1 MDSPGVPMSS
11 LNLGSL
17 LRPKVVAL
25 LGASPVSGKV
35 GQVLAR
41 NLLEQFQ
48 GVVQFVNPKHREIG
62 GRPCWPD
69 VASLPEA
76 PDLAV
81 ICTPAPTVP
90 GLVRQ
95 LGERGTRA
103 AVVVSAGFG
112 ESGLSGEALQQQLLD
127 AAKPY
132 GLRIVGP
139 NCIGM
144 LSPGIGLNASFSHRA
159 AAAGN
164 LAFITQS
171 GALLAAVLDWA
182 RPRGIGFSHMVSLGD
197 MADVDFADLLD
208 HLAGDAGTHA
218 VLLYI
223 EGIRDSRRF
232 MSAARAAAR
241 VKPVIVVKSGRHEAA
256 ARAAAT
262 HTGALAGADA
272 VYDAAFRRAG
282 MLRVPDLGALFDAA
296 DILSLQTPPAGERL
310 AILTNGGGMG
320 VLATDALVDS
330 GGEPAP
336 LSAQTRR
343 ALDAVLP
350 ATWSHGNPVDII
362 GDADGAR
369 YRAALDILLGS
380 PEVDAVLA
388 LYCPTGVSDP
398 DDAAAAVA
406 DMAKSGRRPVLAS
419 WVGGEAVMAARNLLS
434 SRNVPSFDTPE
445 AAVRAFMY
453 LATYRRNQQLLM
465 ETPPSLPVDFRPDVA
480 AARGIVAAALAEGRE
495 WLNEVESKDL
505 LECYRIPTVTTRF
518 GADPAAAAQ
527 LAAGFTGPYALK
539 IVSSVI
545 THKSDVG
552 GVALNLPDPDSVRK
566 AATAMRA
573 AVAEKRP
580 DAKLDGFAVQAMV
593 RRPAA
598 VELIA
603 GIVMDRQFG
612 PVVLFGQGGTAV
624 EVVADKALALP
635 PLNLRLA
642 NELMRETR
650 VYKLLQGYRGNPSA
664 DTAAVALT
672 LVKLAKLAADLAE
685 VAELDINP
693 LLADAEGVL
702 ALDARVRVVHSAA
715 DPETRLAI
723 RPYPKELER
732 MLSTRDG
739 RELRLRPIVPEDEP
753 ALARTFDML
762 TPEEI
767 RQRFHVPMKAFPH
780 TLAARL
786 TQIDYDREMALVL
799 TLPGIPGQAEIEGV
813 VRLAADPDG
822 DHAEFALLVRGA
834 YARLGLGSQM
844 LSELIAYARRR
855 GIGELFGIVLMDN
868 TAMRDLCRKAGFVES
883 LVPEE
888 PGVVRT
894 SLRLSRREPRALRA
908 LSS

>member
-1 MDSPGVPMSS
+1 MSI
-11 LNLGSL
+11 LNLDKL
-17 LRPKVVAL
+17 LRPASVTLV
-25 LGASPVSGKV
+25 GASTNPAKV
-35 GQVLAR
+35 GYVLAR

-48 GVVQFVNPKHREIG
+48 GRVQFVNPKHAAFD
-62 GRPCWPD
+62 GRRCWPD
-69 VASLPEA
+69 VASLPET

-90 GLVRQ
+90 ALIRQ

-112 ESGLSGEALQQQLLD
+112 ESAGAGEVLQQQLLD
-127 AAKPY
+127 AARPF

-144 LSPGIGLNASFSHRA
+144 LSPGIGLNASFSHA
-159 AAAGN
+159 PAPPGN

-182 RPRGIGFSHMVSLGD
+182 RPRGIGFSHLVSLGD

-208 HLAGDAGTHA
+208 QLAGDTSTHA

-223 EGIRDSRRF
+223 EGIRNSRRF

-241 VKPVIVVKSGRHEAA
+241 IKPVIVVKSGRHEAA

-272 VYDAAFRRAG
+272 VYDAAFKRAG
-282 MLRVPDLGALFDAA
+282 MLRVPELAALFDAA
-296 DILSLQTPPAGERL
+296 GILSLQSPPEGERL

-320 VLATDALVDS
+320 VLATDALVDA
-330 GGEPAP
+330 GGELPP
-336 LSAQTRR
+336 ISAETRA

-350 ATWSHGNPVDII
+350 PTWSHANPVDII

-369 YRAALDILLGS
+369 YRAALGVLLRCS
-380 PEVDAVLA
+380 EADAVLA

-398 DDAAAAVA
+398 DEIAAAVA
-406 DMAKSGRRPVLAS
+406 DMAAGSPRPLLTN
-419 WVGGEAVMAARNLLS
+419 WVGGEAVAAARRTLS
-434 SRNVPSFDTPE
+434 LRGVPTFDTPE
-445 AAVRAFMY
+445 EAVRAFMY
-453 LATYRRNQQLLM
+453 LATYRRNQRLLM
-465 ETPPSLPVDFRPDVA
+465 ETPPSLPAEFKPDVS
-480 AARGIVAAALAEGRE
+480 AARKIVAGALAAGRE
-495 WLNEVESKDL
+495 WLNEVESKNL
-505 LECYRIPTVTTRF
+505 LEHYRIPTVTTRF
-518 GADPAAAAQ
+518 AADPDEAARI
-527 LAAGFTGPYALK
+527 AAGFAGPYALK
-539 IVSSVI
+539 IVSPLI

-566 AATAMRA
+566 AAATMRA
-573 AVAEKRP
+573 TLAERRP
-580 DAKLDGFAVQAMV
+580 DAPLSGFAVQAMV
-593 RRPAA
+593 RRSSA

-603 GIVMDRQFG
+603 GIVTDRQFG

-642 NELMRETR
+642 VELMRETR
-650 VYKLLQGYRGNPSA
+650 VYKLLQGYRGNPAA

-672 LVKLAKLAADLAE
+672 LVKLAQLAADLTE

-693 LLADAEGVL
+693 LLANAEGVL
-702 ALDARVRVVHSAA
+702 ALDARVRVVQAA
-715 DPETRLAI
+715 GDGAARLAI
-723 RPYPKELER
+723 KPYPKELER
-732 MLSTRDG
+732 ELATRDG
-739 RELRLRPIVPEDEP
+739 RRLLLRPIVPEDEP
-753 ALARTFDML
+753 ALARTFTML

-799 TLPGIPGQAEIEGV
+799 THSGIPGEAEIEGV
-813 VRLAADPDG
+813 VRLAADPDCAR
-822 DHAEFALLVRGA
+822 AEFALLVRRA
-834 YARLGLGSQM
+834 YARAGLGSQM
-844 LSELIAYARRR
+844 LAQLVDYARGR
-855 GIGELFGIVLMDN
+855 GIGELFGIVLTDN
-868 TAMRDLCRKAGFVES
+868 TAMRDLCRKAGFTETQPP
-883 LVPEE
+883 LE
-888 PGVVRT
+888 PGVLRV
-894 SLRLSRREPRALRA
+894 SLLLRPGG
-908 LSS
+908 S

>member
-1 MDSPGVPMSS
+1 M
-11 LNLGSL
+11 
-17 LRPKVVAL
+17 RPSTVAL
-25 LGASPVSGKV
+25 IGASATPGKV

-48 GVVQFVNPKHREIG
+48 GSLQFVNPKYREIG
-62 GRPCWPD
+62 GRPCWRD

-81 ICTPAPTVP
+81 VCTPAPTVP
-90 GLVRQ
+90 GLIRQ

-103 AVVVSAGFG
+103 VVVVSAGFG
-112 ESGLSGEALQQQLLD
+112 ESGGAGEVLQRQILE
-127 AAKPY
+127 AARPF

-144 LSPGIGLNASFSHRA
+144 LTPGIGLNASFSHSPA
-159 AAAGN
+159 LPGN
-164 LAFITQS
+164 LAFVTQS

-182 RPRGIGFSHMVSLGD
+182 RPRGIGFSHMISLGD

-208 HLAGDAGTHA
+208 QLAGDAGTHA

-223 EGIRDSRRF
+223 EGIRASRRF

-241 VKPVIVVKSGRHEAA
+241 IKPVIVVKSGRHEAA

-272 VYDAAFRRAG
+272 VYDAAFKRAG

-296 DILSLQTPPAGERL
+296 DILSLQIPPQGERL

-320 VLATDALVDS
+320 VMAVDALVDS

-336 LSAQTRR
+336 LSAQTRA

-350 ATWSHGNPVDII
+350 PTWSRGNPVDII

-369 YRAALDILLGS
+369 YRAALDVLLRC
-380 PEVDAVLA
+380 PEVDAVLT

-398 DDAAAAVA
+398 DEVASAVA
-406 DMAKSGRRPVLAS
+406 DMADAARRPVFTS
-419 WVGGEAVMAARNLLS
+419 WVGGEAVSAARQKLLE
-434 SRNVPSFDTPE
+434 RRVPGFDTPE

-453 LATYRRNQQLLM
+453 LATYRRNQRLLM
-465 ETPPSLPVDFRPDVA
+465 QTPPSLPAEFKPDLA
-480 AARGIVAAALAEGRE
+480 GARRIIDTALATGRE
-495 WLNEVESKDL
+495 WLDEIESKAL
-505 LECYRIPTVTTRF
+505 LECYRIPTVSTRLA
-518 GADPAAAAQ
+518 ADPDEAARV
-527 LAAGFTGPYALK
+527 AAGLPAPYVLK
-539 IVSSVI
+539 AVSPAI
-545 THKSDVG
+545 IHKSDAG
-552 GVALNLPDPDSVRK
+552 GVALNLPDPESVR
-566 AATAMRA
+566 RA
-573 AVAEKRP
+573 ASAMSATVMQRRP
-580 DAKLDGFAVQAMV
+580 DAALTGFAVQTMV

-603 GIVMDRQFG
+603 GIVSDRQFG

-624 EVVADKALALP
+624 EVLADKALALP
-635 PLNLRLA
+635 PLNLQLA
-642 NELMRETR
+642 GELMRETR
-650 VYKLLQGYRGNPSA
+650 VYKLLQGYRGTPAA
-664 DTAAVALT
+664 DVQAVALT
-672 LVKLAKLAADLAE
+672 LVKLAQLAADLAE
-685 VAELDINP
+685 VVELDINP
-693 LLADAEGVL
+693 LLADAQGAL
-702 ALDARVRVVHSAA
+702 ALDARVRIAPAA
-715 DPETRLAI
+715 VTAEARLAI
-723 RPYPKELER
+723 KPYPKELER
-732 MLSTRDG
+732 ELQARDG
-739 RELRLRPIVPEDEP
+739 RRLLLRPIVPEDEP

-799 TLPGIPGQAEIEGV
+799 VRSGIPGQAEIEGV

-822 DHAEFALLVRGA
+822 ERAEFALLVRQA
-834 YARLGLGSQM
+834 YARSGLGSQM
-844 LSELIAYARRR
+844 LAQLVDYARGR
-855 GIGELFGIVLMDN
+855 GIGELFGIVLADN
-868 TAMRDLCRKAGFVES
+868 PGMRGLCRKLGFAET
-883 LVPEE
+883 LVAEE
-888 PGVVRT
+888 PGVVRVGLT
-894 SLRLSRREPRALRA
+894 LHPGGR
-908 LSS
+908 

>member
-1 MDSPGVPMSS
+1 MSS
-11 LNLGSL
+11 LNLGGL
-17 LRPKVVAL
+17 LRPATVAL
-25 LGASPVSGKV
+25 LGASPSTGKV

-48 GVVQFVNPKHREIG
+48 GTILFVNPKHRVIG
-62 GRPCWPD
+62 GHRCWPD
-69 VASLPEA
+69 VASLPQT

-81 ICTPAPTVP
+81 ICTPAPTLP
-90 GLVRQ
+90 GLIRQ

-112 ESGLSGEALQQQLLD
+112 ESGGAGQALQRQLLE
-127 AAKPY
+127 AARPF

-144 LSPGIGLNASFSHRA
+144 LTPGIGLNASFSHSPA
-159 AAAGN
+159 PPGK

-182 RPRGIGFSHMVSLGD
+182 RPRGIGFSHMISLGD

-208 HLAGDAGTHA
+208 QLAGDASTHA

-223 EGIRDSRRF
+223 EGIRNSRRF

-241 VKPVIVVKSGRHEAA
+241 IKPVIVVKSGRHEAA

-296 DILSLQTPPAGERL
+296 DILGLQTPPAGERL

-336 LSAQTRR
+336 LSEQTRA

-350 ATWSHGNPVDII
+350 ATWSRGDPVDII

-369 YRAALDILLGS
+369 YRAALGVLLQC
-380 PEVDAVLA
+380 PEVDAVLT

-398 DDAAAAVA
+398 DEVASAVA
-406 DMAKSGRRPVLAS
+406 DTAAAGRRPVFTS
-419 WVGGEAVMAARNLLS
+419 WVGGEAVTTARQRLLSRNL
-434 SRNVPSFDTPE
+434 PSFDTPE

-465 ETPPSLPVDFRPDVA
+465 ETPPSLPTEFKPDLP
-480 AARGIVAAALAEGRE
+480 AARRILEAALADGRE
-495 WLNEVESKDL
+495 WLDEVESKAL

-518 GADPAAAAQ
+518 AAGPDEAARV
-527 LAAGFTGPYALK
+527 AAGFPGPYALK
-539 IVSSVI
+539 IVSPAI

-552 GVALNLPDPDSVRK
+552 GVALNLPDADSVRK
-566 AATAMRA
+566 AAAAMQA
-573 AVAEKRP
+573 ALAKRLP
-580 DAKLDGFAVQAMV
+580 GAPLKGFAVQAMV
-593 RRPAA
+593 RRSTA

-603 GIVMDRQFG
+603 GIVTDRQFG

-642 NELMRETR
+642 AELMRETR
-650 VYKLLQGYRGNPSA
+650 VHRLLQGYRGNPAA
-664 DTAAVALT
+664 DTEAVALT
-672 LVKLAKLAADLAE
+672 LVKLAQLAADLAQ

-693 LLADAEGVL
+693 LLADPAGVL
-702 ALDARVRVVHSAA
+702 ALDARVRIVHASGDPAA
-715 DPETRLAI
+715 RLAI
-723 RPYPKELER
+723 RPYPRELER
-732 MLSTRDG
+732 ELVSRDG
-739 RELRLRPIVPEDEP
+739 RRLFLRPIVPEDEP
-753 ALARTFDML
+753 ALTRNFEML
-762 TPEEI
+762 SPEEI

-780 TLAARL
+780 TLSARL

-799 TLPGIPGQAEIEGV
+799 TQPGVPGRTEIEGV

-822 DHAEFALLVRGA
+822 ARAEFALLVRQA
-834 YARLGLGSQM
+834 YARVGLGSQM
-844 LSELIAYARRR
+844 LAQLVEYARHR
-855 GIGELFGIVLMDN
+855 GIGELFGIVLIDN
-868 TAMRDLCRKAGFVES
+868 AAMRGLCRKAGFIEA

-888 PGVVRT
+888 PGVVRV
-894 SLRLSRREPRALRA
+894 SLALGPGSR
-908 LSS
+908 

>member
-1 MDSPGVPMSS
+1 MSS
-11 LNLGSL
+11 RNLGGL
-17 LRPKVVAL
+17 LRPATVAL
-25 LGASPVSGKV
+25 VGASPISGKV
-35 GQVLAR
+35 GHVLAR
-41 NLLEQFQ
+41 NLLEQFH
-48 GVVQFVNPKHREIG
+48 GVVQFVNPKYREIG

-69 VASLPEA
+69 VSSLPEV

-81 ICTPAPTVP
+81 ICTPAQTVP

-112 ESGLSGEALQQQLLD
+112 ESGTTGEVLQRQLLE
-127 AAKPY
+127 AAQPFA
-132 GLRIVGP
+132 LRIVGP

-144 LSPGIGLNASFSHRA
+144 LSPGIGLNASFSHLPA
-159 AAAGN
+159 LPGN

-171 GALLAAVLDWA
+171 GALLAAVLDWS

-223 EGIRDSRRF
+223 EGIRNSRRF

-241 VKPVIVVKSGRHEAA
+241 IKPVIVVKSGRHEAA

-262 HTGALAGADA
+262 HTGALAGADS

-296 DILSLQTPPAGERL
+296 DILSLQTPPAGDRL
-310 AILTNGGGMG
+310 AILTNGGGRG
-320 VLATDALVDS
+320 VLATDALADS
-330 GGEPAP
+330 GGEPAL
-336 LSAQTRR
+336 LSAQTRE

-350 ATWSHGNPVDII
+350 PTWSRGNPVDII

-369 YRAALDILLGS
+369 YRSALDILLDC
-380 PEVDAVLA
+380 PEVDAVLT

-398 DDAAAAVA
+398 DDAASAVA
-406 DMAKSGRRPVLAS
+406 DMAKSGRKPLLTS
-419 WVGGEAVMAARNLLS
+419 WVGGEAVMDARRRLLAC
-434 SRNVPSFDTPE
+434 NIPSFDTPE
-445 AAVRAFMY
+445 AAVRAFMF
-453 LATYRRNQQLLM
+453 LATYRRNQALLM

-480 AARGIVAAALAEGRE
+480 AARKILAAALAGGRE
-495 WLNEVESKDL
+495 WLDEIESKAL

-518 GADPAAAAQ
+518 AADADSAAAA
-527 LAAGFTGPYALK
+527 AAEFPGPYALK
-539 IVSSVI
+539 IVSPAI

-552 GVALNLPDPDSVRK
+552 GVALNLPDAESVRK
-566 AATAMRA
+566 AAAGMRA
-573 AVAEKRP
+573 ALAERMP
-580 DAKLDGFAVQAMV
+580 GVPLSGFAVQAMV

-603 GIVMDRQFG
+603 GIVTDRQFG
-612 PVVLFGQGGTAV
+612 PVLLFGQGGTAV
-624 EVVADKALALP
+624 EVVADKAIALP

-642 NELMRETR
+642 GELMRETR
-650 VYKLLQGYRGNPSA
+650 VYKLLQGYRGNPAA
-664 DTAAVALT
+664 DMDAVALT
-672 LVKLAKLAADLAE
+672 LVKLSQLAADLAE

-693 LLADAEGVL
+693 LLADAAGVL
-702 ALDARVRVVHSAA
+702 ALDARVRVVRGAG
-715 DPETRLAI
+715 DPQARLAI
-723 RPYPKELER
+723 KPYPKELER
-732 MLSTRDG
+732 NLVARDG
-739 RELRLRPIVPEDEP
+739 RKLLLRPIMPEDEP

-786 TQIDYDREMALVL
+786 TQIDYDREMALIL
-799 TLPGIPGQAEIEGV
+799 TQQGIAGRAEIEGV

-822 DHAEFALLVRGA
+822 SRAEFALLVRRA
-834 YARLGLGSQM
+834 YARVGLGSQM
-844 LSELIAYARRR
+844 LAELVAYARSR
-855 GIGELFGIVLMDN
+855 GIGELFGIVLADN
-868 TAMRDLCRKAGFVES
+868 PAMRALCRKAGFIES
-883 LVPEE
+883 PVAEE
-888 PGVVRT
+888 PGVVRV
-894 SLRLSRREPRALRA
+894 SLRVAS
-908 LSS
+908 

>member
-1 MDSPGVPMSS
+1 MSS
-11 LNLGSL
+11 RNLGVL
-17 LRPKVVAL
+17 LRPATVAL
-25 LGASPVSGKV
+25 VGASPSPGKV

-48 GVVQFVNPKHREIG
+48 GMVQFVNPQHREIG

-69 VASLPEA
+69 VASLPQV

-90 GLVRQ
+90 GLIRQ

-112 ESGLSGEALQQQLLD
+112 ESGTAGEALQQQLLD
-127 AAKPY
+127 AARPF
-132 GLRIVGP
+132 GLRVVGP

-144 LSPGIGLNASFSHRA
+144 LSPGIGLNASFSHEPA
-159 AAAGN
+159 PPGN

-208 HLAGDAGTHA
+208 HLAGDAATHA

-223 EGIRDSRRF
+223 EGIRNSRRF

-241 VKPVIVVKSGRHEAA
+241 IKPVIVVKSGRHEAA

-336 LSAQTRR
+336 LSAQTLK

-350 ATWSHGNPVDII
+350 RTWSHGNPVDII

-369 YRAALDILLGS
+369 FRAALEVLLHC
-380 PEVDAVLA
+380 PEVDAVLT

-398 DDAAAAVA
+398 DEVATAVSG
-406 DMAKSGRRPVLAS
+406 MANSSRRPMFAS
-419 WVGGEAVMAARNLLS
+419 WVGGEAVTAARQHLL

-445 AAVRAFMY
+445 TAVRAFMY
-453 LATYRRNQQLLM
+453 LATYRRNQQMLM
-465 ETPPSLPVDFRPDVA
+465 EIPPSLPAEFRPDVA
-480 AARGIVAAALAEGRE
+480 GALHIVQTALADGRE
-495 WLNEVESKDL
+495 WLDEIESKAL
-505 LECYRIPTVTTRF
+505 LECYRIPAAATRF
-518 GADPAAAAQ
+518 AADPDEAARVAS
-527 LAAGFTGPYALK
+527 GFAGPYVLK
-539 IVSSVI
+539 IVSPAI

-552 GVALNLPDPDSVRK
+552 GVALNLPDPESVRG
-566 AATAMRA
+566 AAAAMQA
-573 AVAEKRP
+573 TVARRRP
-580 DAKLDGFAVQAMV
+580 DAPLTGFAVQAMV
-593 RRPAA
+593 SRPAA
-598 VELIA
+598 VELIV
-603 GIVMDRQFG
+603 GIVTDRQFG
-612 PVVLFGQGGTAV
+612 PVILFGQGGTAV
-624 EVVADKALALP
+624 EVVADKALGLP

-642 NELMRETR
+642 TELMRETR
-650 VYKLLQGYRGNPSA
+650 VYKLLQGYRGNPAA
-664 DTAAVALT
+664 DMDAVALT
-672 LVKLAKLAADLAE
+672 LVKLAQLSADLAE

-693 LLADAEGVL
+693 LLADADGVV
-702 ALDARVRVVHSAA
+702 ALDARVRVVHTKG
-715 DPETRLAI
+715 DPGARLAI
-723 RPYPKELER
+723 KPYPKELEQE
-732 MLSTRDG
+732 LQARDG
-739 RELRLRPIVPEDEP
+739 RRLLLRPIMPEDEP
-753 ALARTFDML
+753 ALTRTFEML
-762 TPEEI
+762 SPEEI

-799 TLPGIPGQAEIEGV
+799 TQQGVPGKAEIEGV

-822 DHAEFALLVRGA
+822 ARAEFALLVRHA
-834 YARLGLGSQM
+834 YARAGLGSQM
-844 LSELIAYARRR
+844 LALMVAYARRR
-855 GIGELFGIVLMDN
+855 GIGELFGIVLADN
-868 TAMRDLCRKAGFVES
+868 GAMRDLCRKAGFAEIQI
-883 LVPEE
+883 PEE
-888 PGVVRT
+888 PGVVQV
-894 SLRLSRREPRALRA
+894 RLALHHKG
-908 LSS
+908 

>member
-1 MDSPGVPMSS
+1 MSS
-11 LNLGSL
+11 LNLGGL
-17 LRPKVVAL
+17 LGPKTVAL
-25 LGASPVSGKV
+25 LGASPVPGKV

-48 GVVQFVNPKHREIG
+48 GAVQFVNPKHREIG
-62 GRPCWPD
+62 GHPCWPD
-69 VASLPEA
+69 VASLPQA

-81 ICTPAPTVP
+81 ICTPALGVP
-90 GLVRQ
+90 DLIRQ

-112 ESGLSGEALQQQLLD
+112 ESGSTGEALQQQLLD
-127 AAKPY
+127 AARPF
-132 GLRIVGP
+132 GMRIVGP

-144 LSPGIGLNASFSHRA
+144 LSPGIGLNASFSHSPA
-159 AAAGN
+159 PPGN

-182 RPRGIGFSHMVSLGD
+182 RPRGIGFSHMISLGD

-208 HLAGDAGTHA
+208 QLAGDIGTHA

-223 EGIRDSRRF
+223 EGIRNSRRF

-241 VKPVIVVKSGRHEAA
+241 IKPVIVVKSGRHEAA

-296 DILSLQTPPAGERL
+296 DILSLQAPPAGERL

-330 GGEPAP
+330 GGEPAA
-336 LSAQTRR
+336 LSAETRK

-350 ATWSHGNPVDII
+350 ATWSRGNPVDII

-369 YRAALDILLGS
+369 YRAALKILMS
-380 PEVDAVLA
+380 ASDVDAVLT

-398 DDAAAAVA
+398 DEVASAVA
-406 DMAKSGRRPVLAS
+406 DMAKTGRRPVFTS
-419 WVGGEAVMAARNLLS
+419 WVGGEAVTAARKYLLS
-434 SRNVPSFDTPE
+434 HNLPSFDTPE

-465 ETPPSLPVDFRPDVA
+465 ETPPSLPAEFRPDVPE
-480 AARGIVAAALAEGRE
+480 ARRIIEAVLAEGRE
-495 WLNEVESKDL
+495 WLDEVESKNL
-505 LECYRIPTVTTRF
+505 LECYRIPTVTTRLA
-518 GADPAAAAQ
+518 ADPDEAAQ
-527 LAAGFTGPYALK
+527 MASGFAGPYVLK
-539 IVSSVI
+539 IISPTL

-552 GVALNLPDPDSVRK
+552 GVELNLPNPESVRW
-566 AATAMRA
+566 AATVMRA
-573 AVAEKRP
+573 KIAQQRP
-580 DAKLDGFAVQAMV
+580 DAQIKGFSVQTMV
-593 RRPAA
+593 RHSAA

-603 GIVMDRQFG
+603 GIVTDRQFG

-624 EVVADKALALP
+624 EVIADKALALP

-642 NELMRETR
+642 AEMIRETR
-650 VYKLLQGYRGNPSA
+650 IYKLLKGYRANPPA
-664 DTAAVALT
+664 DMDAIALT
-672 LVKLAKLAADLAE
+672 LVKLAQLAADLAE
-685 VAELDINP
+685 VLELDINP
-693 LLADAEGVL
+693 LLAGADGVL
-702 ALDARVRVVHSAA
+702 ALDARVRVIRATGDAA
-715 DPETRLAI
+715 TRLAI
-723 RPYPKELER
+723 KPYPQELETQ
-732 MLSTRDG
+732 LVASDG
-739 RELRLRPIVPEDEP
+739 RKLLLRPIMPEDEP
-753 ALARTFDML
+753 ALARTFEML
-762 TPEEI
+762 TPDEI

-799 TLPGIPGQAEIEGV
+799 VQEGIPGRAEIEGV
-813 VRLAADPDG
+813 VRFAADPDG
-822 DHAEFALLVRGA
+822 ARAEFALLVRHA
-834 YARLGLGSQM
+834 YAHAGLGRQM
-844 LSELIAYARRR
+844 LAQLVDYARRR
-855 GIGELFGIVLMDN
+855 GIGELFGLVLVEN
-868 TAMRDLCRKAGFVES
+868 SAMRGLCRNAGFTETQIS
-883 LVPEE
+883 EE
-888 PGVVRT
+888 PGVVRV
-894 SLRLSRREPRALRA
+894 SLPLDPASR
-908 LSS
+908 

>member
-1 MDSPGVPMSS
+1 MSS

-17 LRPKVVAL
+17 LRPKTVAL
-25 LGASPVSGKV
+25 VGASPTPGKV

-41 NLLEQFQ
+41 NLLGQFH
-48 GVVQFVNPKHREIG
+48 GMVQFVNPKYREIDG
-62 GRPCWPD
+62 HPCWAD

-81 ICTPAPTVP
+81 ICTPAPGVP
-90 GLVRQ
+90 ALVRQ

-112 ESGLSGEALQQQLLD
+112 ESGLGGEALQQELLE
-127 AAKPY
+127 AARPF
-132 GLRIVGP
+132 GLRIAGP

-144 LSPGIGLNASFSHRA
+144 LSPGIGLNASFSHRPA
-159 AAAGN
+159 PPGN

-182 RPRGIGFSHMVSLGD
+182 LPRGIGFSHMISLGD

-208 HLAGDAGTHA
+208 QLAGDAATHA

-223 EGIRDSRRF
+223 EGIRNSRRF

-241 VKPVIVVKSGRHEAA
+241 IKPVIVVKSGRHLAA

-320 VLATDALVDS
+320 VLATDALADG
-330 GGEPAP
+330 GGELAT
-336 LSAQTRR
+336 LSDATRQ

-362 GDADGAR
+362 GDADGSR
-369 YRAALDILLGS
+369 YRKALEVLLRC
-380 PEVDAVLA
+380 PEADAVLT

-398 DDAAAAVA
+398 DEVAAAVA
-406 DMAKSGRRPVLAS
+406 DMAAATRRPVLAS
-419 WVGGEAVMAARNLLS
+419 WVGGEAVQAGRQRLL

-445 AAVRAFMY
+445 AAVRAFTY
-453 LATYRRNQQLLM
+453 LVTYQRNQRLLM
-465 ETPPSLPVDFRPDVA
+465 ETPPSLPVEFKPDVPG
-480 AARGIVAAALAEGRE
+480 ARRIVMAALADGRE
-495 WLNEVESKDL
+495 WLDEIESKAL
-505 LECYRIPTVTTRF
+505 LGCYQIPTVTTRF
-518 GADPAAAAQ
+518 AADPDEAAR
-527 LAAGFTGPYALK
+527 LASSFAGPYVLK
-539 IVSSVI
+539 IVSAAI

-552 GVALNLPDPDSVRK
+552 GVALNLPDPGSVRN
-566 AATAMRA
+566 AAAAMRDTLA
-573 AVAEKRP
+573 QRRP
-580 DAKLDGFAVQAMV
+580 DAALKGFAVQSMV
-593 RRPAA
+593 RSSAA

-603 GIVMDRQFG
+603 GIVTDRQFG

-624 EVVADKALALP
+624 EVIADKSLALP

-642 NELMRETR
+642 TELMRETR
-650 VYKLLQGYRGNPSA
+650 VCKLLQGYRGNPPA
-664 DTAAVALT
+664 DMDAVALT
-672 LVKLAKLAADLAE
+672 LVKLAQLAADLAE

-693 LLADAEGVL
+693 LLADPDGVL
-702 ALDARVRVVHSAA
+702 ALDARVRVVPASEETAA
-715 DPETRLAI
+715 RLAI
-723 RPYPKELER
+723 KPYPRELER
-732 MLSTRDG
+732 QLEGRDG
-739 RELRLRPIVPEDEP
+739 RRLLLRPIVPEDEP
-753 ALARTFDML
+753 ALARTFEML

-799 TLPGIPGQAEIEGV
+799 VQDGIPGRAEIEGV

-822 DHAEFALLVRGA
+822 ARAEFALLVRHA
-834 YARLGLGSQM
+834 YARSGFGSQM
-844 LSELIAYARRR
+844 LAQLVDYARRR
-855 GIGELFGIVLMDN
+855 GIGSLFGIVLTDN
-868 TAMRDLCRKAGFVES
+868 TAMRALCRKAGFAES
-883 LVPEE
+883 PVPEE
-888 PGVVRT
+888 PGVVRV
-894 SLRLSRREPRALRA
+894 SLALQEP
-908 LSS
+908 